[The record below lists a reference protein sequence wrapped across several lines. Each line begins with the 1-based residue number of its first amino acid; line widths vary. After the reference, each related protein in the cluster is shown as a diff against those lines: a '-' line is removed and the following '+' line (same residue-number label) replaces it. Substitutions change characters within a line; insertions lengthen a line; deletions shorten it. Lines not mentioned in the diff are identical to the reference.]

1 MLINLVPDFLAV
13 LESDD
18 RVSAYLAYFE
28 RHKALLTAYWDN
40 YVLEPS
46 GPHFEDVVQSTVH
59 ANRDDLLTLLSR
71 SDVVA
76 LARLAADL

>member
-13 LESDD
+13 LEADD

-40 YVLEPS
+40 
-46 GPHFEDVVQSTVH
+46 
-59 ANRDDLLTLLSR
+59 
-71 SDVVA
+71 
-76 LARLAADL
+76 